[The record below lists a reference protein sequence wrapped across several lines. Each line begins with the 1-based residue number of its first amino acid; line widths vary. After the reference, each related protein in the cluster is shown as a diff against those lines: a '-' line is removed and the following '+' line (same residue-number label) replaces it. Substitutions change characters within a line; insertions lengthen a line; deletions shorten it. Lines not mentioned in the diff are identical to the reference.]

1 MADDDCSTNTNQ
13 SFMSGDSNT
22 TTQIVTLQ
30 SDTSNFSAG
39 IKLDENNYSLWH
51 QIIEMKIAG
60 REKHGHLIG
69 DIAQLAVT
77 NSTFNKWRAS
87 DCQVKSCLF
96 DAIQPNQIKRFIRY
110 DTTKQVWDE
119 IKQPIQIVLM
129 KLRFMTC
136 TEGHS

>member
-1 MADDDCSTNTNQ
+1 
-13 SFMSGDSNT
+13 
-22 TTQIVTLQ
+22 LQ

-77 NSTFNKWRAS
+77 NSTFNK
-87 DCQVKSCLF
+87 
-96 DAIQPNQIKRFIRY
+96 
-110 DTTKQVWDE
+110 
-119 IKQPIQIVLM
+119 
-129 KLRFMTC
+129 
-136 TEGHS
+136 

>member
-13 SFMSGDSNT
+13 SFMLGDFNT
-22 TTQIVTLQ
+22 TTQILTLQ
-30 SDTSNFSAG
+30 SDTSNFSTG

-87 DCQVKSCLF
+87 NCQVKSCLF
-96 DAIQPNQIKRFIRY
+96 DAIQPNKIKRLIRY
-110 DTTKQVWDE
+110 DIAKQV
-119 IKQPIQIVLM
+119 
-129 KLRFMTC
+129 
-136 TEGHS
+136 

>member
-51 QIIEMKIAG
+51 QIIEMKIVG
-60 REKHGHLIG
+60 REKHGHLTG
-69 DIAQLAVT
+69 DIASLQSQIPHLINGEHQTA
-77 NSTFNKWRAS
+77 
-87 DCQVKSCLF
+87 KSRVGCLM
-96 DAIQPNQIKRFIRY
+96 PCSLIRLKGLFVM
-110 DTTKQVWDE
+110 TQQSKSGMQSS
-119 IKQPIQIVLM
+119 KPIQMVLM

-136 TEGHS
+136 TEDHS